1 MASRPAGITRSML
14 RQGPIPAPVHG
25 LIEYVAGAF
34 FIAAPFIFGYVNG
47 WAVGISIAVGVAI
60 LAITAATALPTG
72 LVKLIPASVHLV
84 LDFILAAFLIAA
96 PFLFGFNTESA
107 ALAVFLV
114 MGVAHLLITIATRFR
129 EPRHPEALGEGAP
142 APSTGG
148 RRAGPGAEGF

>member
-1 MASRPAGITRSML
+1 ML

-25 LIEYVAGAF
+25 LIEYVAGVF

-47 WAVGISIAVGVAI
+47 WAIGISIAVGVAV

-96 PFLFGFNTESA
+96 PFLFGFDTESA
-107 ALAVFLV
+107 PLAVFLV

-129 EPRHPEALGEGAP
+129 GPREPEALDEGAA
-142 APSTGG
+142 APSAG
-148 RRAGPGAEGF
+148 RRGAGASAERL

>member
-1 MASRPAGITRSML
+1 ML
-14 RQGPIPAPVHG
+14 RQGPIPAAVHG
-25 LIEYVAGAF
+25 LIEYVAGVF
-34 FIAAPFIFGYVNG
+34 FIAAPFMFGYVNG

-129 EPRHPEALGEGAP
+129 GGRGAEALSEGAA
-142 APSTGG
+142 APSAG
-148 RRAGPGAEGF
+148 RHGAGRGAERF